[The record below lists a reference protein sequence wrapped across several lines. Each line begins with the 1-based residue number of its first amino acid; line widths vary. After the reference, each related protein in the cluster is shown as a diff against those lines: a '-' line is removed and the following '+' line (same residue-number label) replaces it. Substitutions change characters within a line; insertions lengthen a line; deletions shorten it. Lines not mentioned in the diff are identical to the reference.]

1 MRIFSGAGH
10 DAAHMPPHMD
20 TGMVF
25 SVSENG
31 KSHTEEEFTSWD
43 DCYTAA
49 NTLVNAAI
57 DLSMENKE

>member
-1 MRIFSGAGH
+1 
-10 DAAHMPPHMD
+10 MD